1 MPLVLNQVMSRFG
14 HQICRGGSSAFYQAT
29 GDQIPGWGQN
39 KSMWSMD
46 GSIEPSH
53 NDVTLKTR
61 MEAIFQMICQAVSR
75 SQHGGLNTLLVFH
88 FGVLS
93 WIMGDLSVFWIFGSY
108 VQTFRGFRSFQR
120 GFRGLEA
127 RGIDPFKY
135 SYRILLS
142 TSHLRRDYVLY
153 FYMYSTY
160 RARCSVFLK
169 LVII

>member
-14 HQICRGGSSAFYQAT
+14 YQIGRGRSSVFYQAT

-39 KSMWSMD
+39 KFMWSMD
-46 GSIEPSH
+46 GSIESSH

-75 SQHGGLNTLLVFH
+75 PQHGGLNTLLVFH

-108 VQTFRGFRSFQR
+108 VQTFRGFQRSFR
-120 GFRGLEA
+120 FRGLRIFELTF
-127 RGIDPFKY
+127 FKVCLGVIGKTEY
-135 SYRILLS
+135 QF
-142 TSHLRRDYVLY
+142 HLVNQD
-153 FYMYSTY
+153 
-160 RARCSVFLK
+160 
-169 LVII
+169 